1 MATDFIVTAGAT
13 MIYSIEYELGNIK
26 TKDTITAKKTD
37 DIIDYIM
44 NTKAGRERLLKQE
57 LTFNIISIKK
67 SIHIN
72 EDEEE

>member
-1 MATDFIVTAGAT
+1 

-26 TKDTITAKKTD
+26 AKDTITAKETD

-67 SIHIN
+67 SIHMN
-72 EDEEE
+72 KNEEE

>member
-1 MATDFIVTAGAT
+1 MKIN
-13 MIYSIEYELGNIK
+13 IEYELGGIK
-26 TKDTITAKKTD
+26 TKDSVYVKKID
-37 DIIDYIM
+37 DIIDYII

>member
-1 MATDFIVTAGAT
+1 

-26 TKDTITAKKTD
+26 TKDTITVKKTD

-67 SIHIN
+67 SIHMN
-72 EDEEE
+72 KNEEE

>member
-1 MATDFIVTAGAT
+1 MGAV
-13 MIYSIEYELGNIK
+13 MKINIEYELGGIK
-26 TKDTITAKKTD
+26 TKDSVYVKKID
-37 DIIDYIM
+37 DIIDYII